1 MPKLPPH
8 SVDAEQ
14 AVLGALL
21 TAPDKVGRK
30 VMDLLAAPRVFWLEQ
45 HQEIFRAI
53 RSLWDNG
60 RPVELQAVFAG
71 LESGDAIDD
80 ARGRGYVAD
89 LANSVADPDSAPYHA
104 AIVADKFR
112 LRELIFAAQQI
123 MDLAYDAEDAA
134 SAIDAAESLIYPL
147 RPPAIEQDI
156 TGSGVLSGF
165 PAIDGIVGG
174 FRPGNLI
181 VVGALTSMGKTAF
194 GLAVSRNVAT
204 GSGGQVSRSV
214 LYVSLEMSAPELAS
228 RLMCAEGSV
237 STARARRGSL
247 TVEDWRRLYE
257 AKDTLETWPLWIEDR
272 RGLTVPQIARLARD
286 LSREQRGPLGLV
298 VIDYLGLLGATS
310 SKKAQS
316 REQEVS
322 EVSRGLKAMAGEI
335 GSPVMALAQ
344 FNRAAESDKDG
355 VGLRHFRDSGS
366 IEQDA
371 DVAMLLVG
379 EKESSS
385 RISKVAKNRGGP
397 LGEIEL
403 YFAGRYTR
411 MESLVSPKWRP
422 AV

>member
-1 MPKLPPH
+1 MKLPPH
-8 SVDAEQ
+8 SVDSEQ
-14 AVLGALL
+14 AVLGSLL
-21 TAPDKVGRK
+21 LAPDKVGRK
-30 VMDLLAAPRVFWLEQ
+30 VLDLLPDPRAFWLEQ
-45 HQEIFRAI
+45 NREVFRAI
-53 RSLWDNG
+53 KSLWDG
-60 RPVELQAVFAG
+60 GKPIELQAVLG
-71 LESGDAIDD
+71 VLEQSESLELV
-80 ARGRGYVAD
+80 RGRVYVAE
-89 LANSVADPDSAPYHA
+89 LYNSVADPDAAPYHA
-104 AIVADKFR
+104 EVVADKFR
-112 LRELIFAAQQI
+112 LRQLILAAQQI
-123 MDLAYDAEDAA
+123 MDLAYEAEDAS
-134 SAIDAAESLIYPL
+134 SAIDVAENLIYPL
-147 RPPAIEQDI
+147 RPPALEQDLS
-156 TGSGVLSGF
+156 GSGVLSGF
-165 PAIDGIVGG
+165 PAIDAIVGG

-194 GLAVSRNVAT
+194 GLAVSRNIVT
-204 GSGGQVSRSV
+204 GSGGQVSRPV
-214 LYVSLEMSAPELAS
+214 LYVSLEMSAAELAT

-247 TVEDWRRLYE
+247 THDDWGRLYE
-257 AKDTLETWPLWIEDR
+257 ATDSLEAWPLWVEDR
-272 RGLTVPQIARLARD
+272 RGLTVPQIARIARD
-286 LSREQRGPLGLV
+286 LSREQRKPLGLV
-298 VIDYLGLLGATS
+298 VIDYLGLIGATS
-310 SKKAQS
+310 SKKALS

-322 EVSRGLKAMAGEI
+322 EVSRGLKALAGEI

-385 RISKVAKNRGGP
+385 RTSKVAKNRGGP
-397 LGEIEL
+397 LGEIEI